1 MWLNSHLL
9 LRHSPFV
16 SLSLNIS
23 SQCVTIIVPAP
34 PSLRFNFSY
43 LTLPLPLAVVCSSAL
58 KSHKCFPNCHTMD
71 LVPTIVCPLDPNSQR
86 RIRKSYSVHTAE
98 GERQAPQTAASGHV
112 RRGLHRGSSGVQ
124 RAFDV
129 RSRRTKQV
137 WWL

>member
-1 MWLNSHLL
+1 MSLL
-9 LRHSPFV
+9 LPLLRPLYDSIFSTLPFRSRWRLFV
-16 SLSLNIS
+16 LQPLSLIS
-23 SQCVTIIVPAP
+23 ASLTVTI
-34 PSLRFNFSY
+34 
-43 LTLPLPLAVVCSSAL
+43 
-58 KSHKCFPNCHTMD
+58 D
-71 LVPTIVCPLDPNSQR
+71 LVPAIPCSLDPDSQR

-98 GERQAPQTAASGHV
+98 RERQAPQTAAFGHV